1 MNINSRKSKIKLILL
16 ISALLIAAITII
28 VTNEIAKTIAKEEEQ
43 KVKIWAEAIQ
53 RKANLVKFT
62 QELFEKLSFEERKK
76 VEVWSNA
83 TNLILSAED
92 EKTITFLLNIIKY
105 NDNIPVLITD
115 KMGVIKLTRNTDT
128 GQIKSG
134 QILAGEAL
142 SDYAQYPPIA
152 VAYEK
157 DTDQIYYKDSKIFSQ
172 LKIFLTQFS
181 ASFLSE
187 VVSNNSS
194 LPVLLVD
201 ANHRVIDKGNID
213 DAEIANAQLIEK
225 LIQKM
230 SSENEPIRIDLGDGI
245 EKTIYYKNSA
255 LINQLKYYPWIL
267 LCIIG
272 AFLFIAYYAFST
284 SRNAEQ
290 NLVWVGMAKETAHQ
304 LGTPIS
310 SLSAWVEYMKDQED
324 LDPMKRKLIYEVE
337 KDVNR
342 LSLIS
347 ERFSK
352 IGSAPKLEEHNVYE
366 TLNNSVDYIKSR
378 ASKKVKVELD
388 VADKQQTFFINKAL
402 FDWVIEN
409 VLKNALD
416 AIDGEGQIYIK
427 YFQLKDDI
435 IIEIKDSGKGI
446 LPKNIAS
453 IFEPGFT
460 TKKRGWGLG
469 LTLCKRIVE
478 NYFKGRIYIKESIIN
493 VGTTFRIEIP
503 V

>member
-16 ISALLIAAITII
+16 ISAFLIAAITII

-53 RKANLVKFT
+53 RKADLVKFA

-92 EKTITFLLNIIKY
+92 EKTIALLNIIKY
-105 NDNIPVLITD
+105 NNIPVLITD

-142 SDYAQYPPIA
+142 RDYAQYPPIA

-225 LIQKM
+225 LI
-230 SSENEPIRIDLGDGI
+230 
-245 EKTIYYKNSA
+245 
-255 LINQLKYYPWIL
+255 
-267 LCIIG
+267 
-272 AFLFIAYYAFST
+272 
-284 SRNAEQ
+284 
-290 NLVWVGMAKETAHQ
+290 
-304 LGTPIS
+304 
-310 SLSAWVEYMKDQED
+310 
-324 LDPMKRKLIYEVE
+324 
-337 KDVNR
+337 
-342 LSLIS
+342 
-347 ERFSK
+347 
-352 IGSAPKLEEHNVYE
+352 
-366 TLNNSVDYIKSR
+366 
-378 ASKKVKVELD
+378 
-388 VADKQQTFFINKAL
+388 
-402 FDWVIEN
+402 
-409 VLKNALD
+409 
-416 AIDGEGQIYIK
+416 
-427 YFQLKDDI
+427 
-435 IIEIKDSGKGI
+435 
-446 LPKNIAS
+446 
-453 IFEPGFT
+453 
-460 TKKRGWGLG
+460 
-469 LTLCKRIVE
+469 
-478 NYFKGRIYIKESIIN
+478 
-493 VGTTFRIEIP
+493 
-503 V
+503 